1 MTQTPGTPA
10 SAKPPLVMTAAILLI
25 VVGALNLLAALAYFQ
40 VSTTL
45 GSIVGVLSLVI
56 GAAGIYA
63 GIQVLNL
70 REQGRTLGIGVAA
83 VGAAFGIY
91 AIIQG
96 VFLPIIG
103 LAINVFIIYALT
115 QTKTS
120 FSR

>member
-1 MTQTPGTPA
+1 MAQPPVPA
-10 SAKPPLVMTAAILLI
+10 SARPPLVTSAGILLI
-25 VVGALNLLAALAYFQ
+25 VVGALNLLASLAYFQ
-40 VSTTL
+40 ISSGLAMVF
-45 GSIVGVLSLVI
+45 GVLSLVL

-63 GIQVLNL
+63 GIQVLGL
-70 REQGRTLGIGVAA
+70 KEQGRTLGIGIAV

-91 AIIQG
+91 AIVQG